1 MDEQI
6 SEQYSYNND
15 EKIYVLISMLGS
27 FIGFLPSFIV
37 YVLKRDSLSE
47 GARNTIKS
55 VLNFELIILCIASA
69 LFILNIFPILGT
81 IFCAILS
88 PILFLF
94 NTFVIILATLAA
106 VDKKEFKY
114 PLSYKFIS

>member
-6 SEQYSYNND
+6 SEQYLYKDD

-37 YVLKRDSLSE
+37 YVLKRDTLSE
-47 GARNTIKS
+47 GARKTIKG
-55 VLNFELIILCIASA
+55 VLNFELLILCAAAA
-69 LFILNIFPILGT
+69 LFILNIFPIIGT

-94 NTFVIILATLAA
+94 NIFIIILATIAA
-106 VDKKEFKY
+106 VDKKEYKY
-114 PLSYKFIS
+114 PISYNFIS